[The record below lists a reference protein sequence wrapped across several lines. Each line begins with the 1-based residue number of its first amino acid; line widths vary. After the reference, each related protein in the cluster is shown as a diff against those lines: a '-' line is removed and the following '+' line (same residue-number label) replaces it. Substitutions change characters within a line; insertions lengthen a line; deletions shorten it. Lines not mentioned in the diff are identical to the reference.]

1 MIEYNDNKREERNE
15 MNLLAFVNSYRE
27 LKEQTGFSI
36 LFGHE
41 LGEPAY
47 TGWEVQLIFVLRV
60 LIAGGLG
67 IIIGIERNR
76 RQKEAGMAT
85 HFIVGCAAALFTIIS
100 MSLRDIGDGERIAAQ
115 IVSGISFLGAGVIFF
130 RRENL
135 RGLTTAAGVW
145 ATAAIGMAVGAGM
158 PIVASVATVLILC
171 IQMFLHSKVVLRK
184 SRKHMLFVKFVY
196 SNETKNL
203 LIDHFG
209 CDNFHRFKIYKDG
222 EQMIAEAVIY
232 TKQNFF
238 ANELCDLMYLHP
250 DVLSVERLE
259 DL

>member
-1 MIEYNDNKREERNE
+1 MS
-15 MNLLAFVNSYRE
+15 MLAFAKSLSE
-27 LKEQTGFSI
+27 LPISI
-36 LFGHE
+36 LFGHD
-41 LGEPAY
+41 LITAPDGVAY
-47 TGWEVQLIFVLRV
+47 TGWEIQLIFLLRV

-67 IIIGIERNR
+67 IVIGIERNR

-85 HFIVGCAAALFTIIS
+85 HFIVGCAAALFTMIS
-100 MSLRDIGDGERIAAQ
+100 MSLSDIGDGERIAAQ
-115 IVSGISFLGAGVIFF
+115 IVSGISFLCAGVIFF

-135 RGLTTAAGVW
+135 RGLTTAAGIW

-158 PIVASVATVLILC
+158 PIVAVGSTVIILG

-196 SNETKNL
+196 NDELKNM
-203 LIDHFG
+203 LIEHFG
-209 CDNFHRFKIYKDG
+209 CDSFHRFKITKDD
-222 EQMIAEAVIY
+222 ERMVAEAVIY
-232 TKQNFF
+232 TKQNYL
-238 ANELCDLMYLHP
+238 ANQLCELMNAYP

>member
-1 MIEYNDNKREERNE
+1 
-15 MNLLAFVNSYRE
+15 MNLLAFAKTLSE
-27 LKEQTGFSI
+27 LPIGILTGHDLTYGI
-36 LFGHE
+36 PDG
-41 LGEPAY
+41 PAY
-47 TGWEVQLIFVLRV
+47 TGWEVQLIFLLRV

-85 HFIVGCAAALFTIIS
+85 HFIVGCASALFTIVS
-100 MSLRDIGDGERIAAQ
+100 MSLCDIGDGERIAAQ

-145 ATAAIGMAVGAGM
+145 ATAAIGMAVGAGL
-158 PIVASVATVLILC
+158 PIVAGVSTILILG
-171 IQMFLHSKVVLRK
+171 IQMFLHSKFVLRK

-196 SNETKNL
+196 SDEIKDM
-203 LIDHFG
+203 LIDHFR
-209 CDNFHRFKIYKDG
+209 CDNFHRFKIYKDDDR
-222 EQMIAEAVIY
+222 MIAEAVIY
-232 TKQNFF
+232 TKQNYF
-238 ANELCDLMYLHP
+238 ANEFCELMSAHD
-250 DVLSVERLE
+250 DVLSIERLE

>member
-1 MIEYNDNKREERNE
+1 
-15 MNLLAFVNSYRE
+15 MNLLAFTKS
-27 LKEQTGFSI
+27 LKDLPIGI

-41 LGEPAY
+41 LGKPAY
-47 TGWEVQLIFVLRV
+47 TGWEIQLIFVLRV
-60 LIAGGLG
+60 LIAGSLG

-85 HFIVGCAAALFTIIS
+85 HFIVGCASALFTMVS
-100 MSLRDIGDGERIAAQ
+100 MALRDIGDGERIAAQ
-115 IVSGISFLGAGVIFF
+115 VVSGISFLGAGVIFF

-135 RGLTTAAGVW
+135 RGLTTAAGIW

-158 PIVASVATVLILC
+158 PIVAVASTVIILG
-171 IQMFLHSKVVLRK
+171 IQMFLHSKIVLRK

-196 SNETKNL
+196 SDETKDF
-203 LIDHFG
+203 LIEHFG
-209 CDNFHRFKIYKDG
+209 CDSFHRFKMTKDDDK
-222 EQMIAEAVIY
+222 MTAEAVIY

-238 ANELCDLMYLHP
+238 ANELSKLMSSHP
-250 DVLSVERLE
+250 DILSVERLE

>member
-1 MIEYNDNKREERNE
+1 
-15 MNLLAFVNSYRE
+15 MNLLATAKSLSE
-27 LKEQTGFSI
+27 LPIGI
-36 LFGHE
+36 LFGHD
-41 LGEPAY
+41 LGNPAY
-47 TGWEVQLIFVLRV
+47 TGWEVQLIFLLRI

-85 HFIVGCAAALFTIIS
+85 HFIVGCAAALFTVIS
-100 MSLRDIGDGERIAAQ
+100 MSLKDIGDGERIAAQ

>member
-1 MIEYNDNKREERNE
+1 
-15 MNLLAFVNSYRE
+15 MNLLAFAKSLSE
-27 LKEQTGFSI
+27 LPISI

-47 TGWEVQLIFVLRV
+47 TGWEIQLIFVLRV

-67 IIIGIERNR
+67 IVIGIERNR

-85 HFIVGCAAALFTIIS
+85 HFIVGCAAALFTMIS
-100 MSLRDIGDGERIAAQ
+100 MALKDIGDGERIAAQ
-115 IVSGISFLGAGVIFF
+115 VVSGISFLGAGVIFF

-135 RGLTTAAGVW
+135 RGLTTAAGIW
-145 ATAAIGMAVGAGM
+145 ATAAIGMAVGAGL
-158 PIVASVATVLILC
+158 PIVAVASTILILG

-196 SNETKNL
+196 SDETKNF
-203 LIDHFG
+203 IISHFG
-209 CDNFHRFKIYKDG
+209 CDSFHRFKMTKDG
-222 EQMIAEAVIY
+222 EKMIAEAVIY

-238 ANELCDLMYLHP
+238 ANELCGLMSDHP

>member
-1 MIEYNDNKREERNE
+1 
-15 MNLLAFVNSYRE
+15 MNLLATAKSLSE
-27 LKEQTGFSI
+27 LPIGI
-36 LFGHE
+36 LFGHD
-41 LGEPAY
+41 LGNPAY
-47 TGWEVQLIFVLRV
+47 TGWEVQLIFLLRI

-67 IIIGIERNR
+67 IIIGIEHNR

-85 HFIVGCAAALFTIIS
+85 HFIVGCAAALFTVIS
-100 MSLRDIGDGERIAAQ
+100 MSLKDIGDGERIAAQ

>member
-1 MIEYNDNKREERNE
+1 
-15 MNLLAFVNSYRE
+15 MNLLAFAKSLSE
-27 LKEQTGFSI
+27 LPIGILTGHNLVCADGSS
-36 LFGHE
+36 
-41 LGEPAY
+41 Y
-47 TGWEVQLIFVLRV
+47 TGWEVQLIFLLRV

-85 HFIVGCAAALFTIIS
+85 HFIVGCAASLFTIIS
-100 MSLRDIGDGERIAAQ
+100 MSLCDIGDGERIAAQ

-135 RGLTTAAGVW
+135 RGLTTAAGIW

-158 PIVASVATVLILC
+158 PIVAAASTVIILG

-184 SRKHMLFVKFVY
+184 SRKHMLFVKFLY
-196 SNETKNL
+196 SDDTKDL
-203 LIDHFG
+203 LMKHFG
-209 CDNFHRFKIYKDG
+209 CDSFHRFKITKDG
-222 EQMIAEAVIY
+222 DKMIAEAVIY
-232 TKQNFF
+232 TKQNFY
-238 ANELCDLMYLHP
+238 AGELCELMSAHE

>member
-1 MIEYNDNKREERNE
+1 
-15 MNLLAFVNSYRE
+15 MNLLLAFAQSYQE
-27 LKEQTGFSI
+27 LQDNKLFGIF
-36 LFGHE
+36 FGHE

-47 TGWEVQLIFVLRV
+47 TGWEVQLIFILRV
-60 LIAGGLG
+60 LIAGALG

-85 HFIVGCAAALFTIIS
+85 HFIVGCAAALFTMVS
-100 MSLRDIGDGERIAAQ
+100 MAMRDIGDGERIAAQ
-115 IVSGISFLGAGVIFF
+115 VVSGISFLGAGVIFF

-135 RGLTTAAGVW
+135 RGLTTAAGIW

-158 PIVASVATVLILC
+158 PIVAVASTAIILG

-196 SNETKNL
+196 SDETKNF
-203 LIDHFG
+203 LIKHF
-209 CDNFHRFKIYKDG
+209 DSDSFHRFKITKDG

-238 ANELCDLMYLHP
+238 ANELCQLMSSHP
-250 DVLSVERLE
+250 DVMSIERME
-259 DL
+259 DI

>member
-1 MIEYNDNKREERNE
+1 
-15 MNLLAFVNSYRE
+15 MNLLATAKSLSE
-27 LKEQTGFSI
+27 LPIGI
-36 LFGHE
+36 LFGHD
-41 LGEPAY
+41 LGNPAY
-47 TGWEVQLIFVLRV
+47 TGWEVQLIFLLRI

-100 MSLRDIGDGERIAAQ
+100 MSLKDIGDGERIAAQ